1 MMSVRN
7 FILECCCT
15 YTSLLSQIISPS
27 FFNLGGISLYFLNY
41 DYDIVKEGTY
51 FLQKL
56 KIWFNNFFKEV
67 QNCRFS
73 FYFFQT
79 LLRDSSLLQ

>member
-27 FFNLGGISLYFLNY
+27 FFNLGGIFLYFLNY
-41 DYDIVKEGTY
+41 DYDIVKEGTIENTSY
-51 FLQKL
+51 K
-56 KIWFNNFFKEV
+56 
-67 QNCRFS
+67 S
-73 FYFFQT
+73 
-79 LLRDSSLLQ
+79 

>member
-7 FILECCCT
+7 FILEFCCT

-41 DYDIVKEGTY
+41 DIEKEGT
-51 FLQKL
+51 
-56 KIWFNNFFKEV
+56 KE
-67 QNCRFS
+67 NTS
-73 FYFFQT
+73 YK
-79 LLRDSSLLQ
+79 S

>member
-27 FFNLGGISLYFLNY
+27 FFNLGVFLNY

-51 FLQKL
+51 FKQKL
-56 KIWFNNFFKEV
+56 RIWFNNFFKEV
-67 QNCRFS
+67 QNYRFS
-73 FYFFQT
+73 FYFSDFA
-79 LLRDSSLLQ
+79 